1 MLLIF
6 LKNSR
11 RHLFRAP
18 IHAKIKNIYTKKIKL
33 KLFEPSSAYKYEA
46 SHLPQKCA
54 F

>member
-11 RHLFRAP
+11 RYLFRVP
-18 IHAKIKNIYTKKIKL
+18 IHAKIKKIYTKKIKL
-33 KLFEPSSAYKYEA
+33 KLFEPSRAYKNEE
-46 SHLPQKCA
+46 SDLPRKCA